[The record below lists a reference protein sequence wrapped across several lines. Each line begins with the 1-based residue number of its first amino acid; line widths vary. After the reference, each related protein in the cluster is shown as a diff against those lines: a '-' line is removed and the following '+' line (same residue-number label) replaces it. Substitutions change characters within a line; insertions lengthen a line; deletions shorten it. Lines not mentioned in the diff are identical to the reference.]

1 MPVRHRI
8 GTGREHPS
16 FVVDISLR
24 DSGVSVGLSH
34 LSAAA
39 AFAIGFDSA
48 PEPSSTGVLIK
59 TLLGTWV
66 MVMFLIFDVA
76 Y

>member
-1 MPVRHRI
+1 MPARHWI
-8 GTGREHPS
+8 GTGASTHLSWSIYLFAIP
-16 FVVDISLR
+16 VSLLAYR
-24 DSGVSVGLSH
+24 T

-66 MVMFLIFDVA
+66 MVMFLI
-76 Y
+76 